1 MIPGRDS
8 VLWHSCFSGSGHAC
22 WTEKIASTR
31 SSLHLKALA
40 VMVRLNT
47 PEDRDPQDRAA
58 RARSAGPLNPLVIRS
73 TGDMTSCEQV
83 GQLFQR
89 CRRTIIAAGIAAGRR
104 SVTLDLLEVAKAD
117 TKLVACL
124 VAVYQLSKDSS
135 VRLEMRA
142 SRTVLELVELCRLQ
156 RLIDQTAPAG

>member
-1 MIPGRDS
+1 
-8 VLWHSCFSGSGHAC
+8 
-22 WTEKIASTR
+22 
-31 SSLHLKALA
+31 
-40 VMVRLNT
+40 MVRLST
-47 PEDRDPQDRAA
+47 PEDQDPQDRAA
-58 RARSAGPLNPLVIRS
+58 RARSANSLNPLVIRL
-73 TGDMTSCEQV
+73 TGDVTSCEQV

-89 CRRTIIAAGIAAGRR
+89 CRRTIIAAGRR